1 MNWIKRLTNQIVI
14 KRENA
19 IYSLLIIL
27 LFIFQDGYAETPG
40 QEAARVRRQL
50 EEQRFQSV
58 DPPQITINQYRYQ
71 MELENRLRSQQKLID
86 SMEKQ
91 VEQLRRSNR
100 YDQEE

>member
-1 MNWIKRLTNQIVI
+1 MIKVNINR
-14 KRENA
+14 REN
-19 IYSLLIIL
+19 IIKSLLLVL
-27 LFIFQDGYAETPG
+27 LLSFFQDGQSETPG

-71 MELENRLRSQQKLID
+71 MELEKRLRSQQKLID